1 MFYIKLEEFAQV
13 AEKVGL
19 GDQNIQTV
27 PSVKS
32 TTMEGVCKN
41 IINSGSLRSVDLYS
55 TLSTL
60 DVFDQTLV

>member
-1 MFYIKLEEFAQV
+1 MFYNKLKEFAHV
-13 AEKVGL
+13 AEKMGL

-32 TTMEGVCKN
+32 TTMEGVCKK

-55 TLSTL
+55 TLSML
-60 DVFDQTLV
+60 DDFDQTLV